1 MALAGWVALCTQQ
14 LLFVLVS
21 LEKVEAA
28 GATGGA
34 RVALVTGALPVS
46 FPSSGTLALAIP

>member
-1 MALAGWVALCTQQ
+1 MPLAGWVAFCAQQ
-14 LLFVLVS
+14 LFFVLVS

-28 GATGGA
+28 GATAGA

-46 FPSSGTLALAIP
+46 FPSSGPLAFAVP